1 MSSASFSHR
10 ANGLV
15 EIAPHYKGILSDVW
29 GVVHN
34 GQSVYQS
41 SVDAL
46 AAYREQGGHV
56 VLITNSPR
64 PKEGVRQ
71 QLKDMGVRDDCY
83 DDIATSGD
91 VTRVLISKAEGPIFH
106 LGPDRDLPLF
116 DGLDVEMCDG
126 AEAETIVCTGLI
138 DDEKETPQDYTHIL
152 SAYVRRGVPFIC
164 ANPDLVVERGD
175 RLIWC
180 AGALARLYEQL
191 GGVTRVA
198 GKPHKPIYDLAFEKL
213 QAVAGKSTSKSD
225 AIAIGDGMPTDVAGA
240 QSNGYDLLYISAGIH
255 SGEYGNPDAPDE
267 AKLYEFLDNNGAK
280 PKFWMP
286 RLSWEGV

>member
-1 MSSASFSHR
+1 MSFIQNSKR
-10 ANGLV
+10 ANGLL
-15 EIAPHYKGILSDVW
+15 EIAPDYKGILSDVW

-46 AAYREQGGHV
+46 AAYRAQGGRV

-64 PKEGVRQ
+64 PNQGVRQ
-71 QLKDMGVRDDCY
+71 QLKKLGVRDDSY
-83 DDIATSGD
+83 DEIATSGD

-106 LGPDRDLPLF
+106 LGPERDLPLF
-116 DGLDVEMCDG
+116 EGLDVELCDG
-126 AEAETIVCTGLI
+126 ADAQTIVCTGLI
-138 DDEKETPQDYTHIL
+138 DDNKETPQDYTHIL

-180 AGALARLYEQL
+180 AGSLARLYEQL

-213 QAVAGKSTSKSD
+213 QSVSKEELAKSD
-225 AIAIGDGMPTDVAGA
+225 ALAIGDGMPTDVAGA

-255 SGEYGNPDAPDE
+255 SGEYGDPDAPDE
-267 AKLYEFLDNNGAK
+267 KALYGFLDKNGAT
-280 PKFWMP
+280 PNFWMP
-286 RLSWEGV
+286 RLSWERT

>member
-1 MSSASFSHR
+1 MSSVSVSHR
-10 ANGLV
+10 VSGLV
-15 EIAPHYKGILSDVW
+15 EIASAYKGILSDVW

-34 GQSVYQS
+34 GQSVYES

-46 AAYREQGGHV
+46 AAYREQGGRV

-64 PKEGVRQ
+64 PNEGVRQ
-71 QLKDMGVRDDCY
+71 QLKDLGARDDSY

-91 VTRVLISKAEGPIFH
+91 VTRVLISKAQGPVFH

-116 DGLDVEMCDG
+116 EGLNVELCDG
-126 AEAETIVCTGLI
+126 ADAQTIVCTGLI

-180 AGALARLYEQL
+180 AGSLAKMYEQL
-191 GGVTRVA
+191 GGITRVA
-198 GKPHKPIYDLAFEKL
+198 GKPHMPIYDLAFEKL
-213 QAVAGKSTSKSD
+213 QAVVDGDITKSD

-240 QSNGYDLLYISAGIH
+240 QFNGYDLLYISAGIH
-255 SGEYGNPDAPDE
+255 SAEYGDPDAPDE
-267 AKLYEFLDNNGAK
+267 ARLSAFLKKNGAT
-280 PKFWMP
+280 PNFWMP
-286 RLSWEGV
+286 RLSWEGA

>member
-1 MSSASFSHR
+1 MSSAPITRR

-15 EIAPHYKGILSDVW
+15 EIAPTYKGILSDVW

-34 GQSVYQS
+34 GQSVYRNS
-41 SVDAL
+41 IDAFT
-46 AAYREQGGHV
+46 AYRKQGGRV

-64 PKEGVRQ
+64 PKVGVGQ
-71 QLKDMGVRDDCY
+71 QLKDMGVPDDCY

-91 VTRVLISKAEGPIFH
+91 VTRVLISKAEGPVFH

-116 DGLDVEMCDG
+116 EGLDVELCDG
-126 AEAETIVCTGLI
+126 ADAQTIVCTGLI
-138 DDEKETPQDYTHIL
+138 DDEKETPQDYIHIL
-152 SAYVRRGVPFIC
+152 SAYVRRGVPLIC

-180 AGALARLYEQL
+180 AGSLARLYEQL

-213 QAVAGKSTSKSD
+213 QAVTDVEIAKAD

-267 AKLYEFLDNNGAK
+267 GKLHEFLENNGAT